1 MKSMNDSN
9 NTTDDGNN
17 HHNWLG
23 FSLSPHMNMD
33 VTSSVL
39 SHHHYHQQQQ
49 QQVQASA
56 ASSVS
61 HTVPT
66 SFYLNP
72 SHSGFSYGENG
83 VFHSPL
89 TVMPL
94 KSDGSLCIMEAL
106 TRSHTQVMV
115 PSSSPKLE
123 DFLGGGA
130 TMGRHEYVDHER
142 EAMALS
148 LDSIYYNQ
156 NDHDSQANRDHSLD
170 LLSESFRNQDH
181 LHQHINNLQSHPYYS
196 GLTYQRMYQATPS
209 HEEQTYKETHVAV
222 CGSQMSRMTEYSTHQ
237 AMEQQMNSNMGSDDH
252 GATESLGTVGC
263 GELQSLT
270 LSMSPGSQ
278 SSCVTIPRK
287 ISPSGTDSV
296 AVETKKRGPGK
307 LSQKQP
313 VHRKSIDTFGQRT
326 SQYRG
331 VTRHRWTGRYEAH
344 LWDNS
349 CKKEGQTRKGRQVY
363 LGGYDMEEKAARAY
377 DLAALKY
384 WGPST
389 HINFPLENYQSEL
402 EGMKNMS
409 RQEYVA
415 HLRRKSSGFSR
426 GASMYRGVT
435 RHHQHGRWQARIGRV
450 AGNKDLYLGTFST
463 QEEAAEAYDV
473 AAIKFRGVNAVT
485 NFDITR
491 YHVERIMASNTL
503 LAGEHARRNKDNDP
517 RTEAIEFNNNNG
529 VSSQANVEAVQARNN
544 NENGSDW
551 KMALFQEQQ
560 QSNNICDQKAINCG
574 NYRNSAF
581 SMALQ
586 DLIGIDSVGSSQHM
600 VDESNKIVTHF
611 SNPSSMVT
619 SLSSSREASP
629 DKMGPSLLFPK
640 PQMETKISNNTI
652 GSTGG
657 VSSWFTSQIRP
668 ASAISLSNLPVFA
681 AWNDT

>member
-1 MKSMNDSN
+1 MKFMNDSN
-9 NTTDDGNN
+9 TTTNDGNS

-39 SHHHYHQQQQ
+39 SHHHHHHYHEQQ

-56 ASSVS
+56 ASSVPN
-61 HTVPT
+61 TVPT
-66 SFYLNP
+66 SFYLSP
-72 SHSGFSYGENG
+72 SNSGFSYGENG

-106 TRSHTQVMV
+106 TRSQTQVMV

-170 LLSESFRNQDH
+170 LLSESFRNQEH

-196 GLTYQRMYQATPS
+196 GLTYQRMYQPTPS
-209 HEEQTYKETHVAV
+209 HEEQTYKETHYAV
-222 CGSQMSRMTEYSTHQ
+222 CGSQMSRMTEYSTHH
-237 AMEQQMNSNMGSDDH
+237 AMVQQMNSNMGSDDQ
-252 GATESLGTVGC
+252 GASESLGTVGC

-349 CKKEGQTRKGRQVY
+349 CKKEGQTRKGRQ
-363 LGGYDMEEKAARAY
+363 GGYDMEEKAARAY

-529 VSSQANVEAVQARNN
+529 VSSQTNVEAVQARNN

-551 KMALFQEQQ
+551 KMVLFQQQQ
-560 QSNNICDQKAINCG
+560 QSNNIYDQKAINCG

-586 DLIGIDSVGSSQHM
+586 DLIGIDSVGSGQHM
-600 VDESNKIVTHF
+600 VDESNKIGTHF

-640 PQMETKISNNTI
+640 PQMETKISNNSI
-652 GSTGG
+652 GSGG
-657 VSSWFTSQIRP
+657 VSSWFTSQMRP